1 MIGKMDP
8 YRRHQRRLLQA
19 VLVSL
24 ASSLLACG
32 PQPQSRGQP
41 RNTPNP
47 QVQADVLILPLGQK
61 TKEELDY
68 WTTESQRLV
77 LSYFDIFLR
86 HGFEQATTSRVTV
99 AEDSFETD
107 ALEIAFQAMEP
118 DGDPEWWCYVP
129 LSGRVQ
135 HAGRYPDYVLIF
147 DGLRFRIRGGGGAR
161 QTYDVPGSGKVDL
174 DLDYLLWDNRNQQVA
189 AYGKLH
195 EDAITSS
202 PHAAS
207 GIFQGALR
215 ENGRGGCPEY
225 PSDLTRAR
233 AGPGHR
239 PPPEPPIWPI
249 RAAITHIAG
258 TEPSHPGSSEVFP

>member
-1 MIGKMDP
+1 MIGRMDP

-19 VLVSL
+19 VLFSL

-32 PQPQSRGQP
+32 PQPQVQGPNP

-86 HGFEQATTSRVTV
+86 HGFEQATTSPVTV

-107 ALEIAFQAMEP
+107 ALEVAFQPMEP
-118 DGDPEWWCYVP
+118 DNDPDWWSYVP

-174 DLDYLLWDNRNQQVA
+174 DLDYLLWDNRNQEVA

-207 GIFQGALR
+207 GIFR
-215 ENGRGGCPEY
+215 ELFQRMAE
-225 PSDLTRAR
+225 
-233 AGPGHR
+233 
-239 PPPEPPIWPI
+239 
-249 RAAITHIAG
+249 
-258 TEPSHPGSSEVFP
+258 EVVKSTPLS